1 VSKQALGKGLDA
13 LLGPGGDDL
22 DIFKNGDNG
31 DNFPGKLTESFVD
44 ISLIETNP
52 FQPRKEFNEEAL
64 QELADSIKEIGII
77 QPVIVE
83 KKNGKYEIVAG
94 ERRYRAAKIAGL
106 EKIPVIEKSFSEE
119 EKYEIALIENIQRED
134 LSPIEEAKAYQQL
147 INNYSLSQEALSKK
161 LGKKRSTIAN
171 SLRLLKLPED
181 MQKSLNS
188 GEISAGHAR
197 SILSVVNPADQ
208 RILFNR
214 IISGGLSVRESEKQS
229 SDLNKGIRIKSDT
242 SKREDQL
249 LKKKNPDI
257 MDVEQRFIDAL
268 GTKVNLK
275 GNLAKG
281 KIEITYF
288 SRDDLERIFDI
299 IVG

>member
-1 VSKQALGKGLDA
+1 MSKQVLGKGLDA
-13 LLGPGGDDL
+13 LLGPGGDNL
-22 DIFKNGDNG
+22 DIFDDGDNG
-31 DNFPGKLTESFVD
+31 DIVSGEIKESFLD
-44 ISLIETNP
+44 ISLIVTNP
-52 FQPRKEFNEEAL
+52 DQPRKEFKEEAL

-83 KKNGKYEIVAG
+83 KKNDKYEIVAG
-94 ERRYRAAKIAGL
+94 ERRYRASKLAGL
-106 EKIPVIEKSFSEE
+106 DRIPVIEKSFSEE

-171 SLRLLKLPED
+171 SLRLLKLPQD
-181 MQKSLNS
+181 MQEALNNS
-188 GEISAGHAR
+188 DISAGHAR

-214 IISGGLSVRESEKQS
+214 IVSGGLSVRESEKQS
-229 SDLNKGIRIKSDT
+229 SELNKGIRSKSDS
-242 SKREDQL
+242 SKKDDTL
-249 LKKKNPDI
+249 LKKKNPDV

-288 SRDDLERIFDI
+288 SKDDLERIFDI
-299 IVG
+299 IVR

>member
-1 VSKQALGKGLDA
+1 VSNKALGKGLEA
-13 LLGPGGDDL
+13 LLQGGLDDV
-22 DIFKNGDNG
+22 DSIDNRENGDNKIIE
-31 DNFPGKLTESFVD
+31 NFID
-44 ISLIETNP
+44 ISMIHANP
-52 FQPRKEFNEEAL
+52 DQPRKEFKEDAL

-94 ERRYRAAKIAGL
+94 ERRYRASKLAGL
-106 EKIPVIEKSFSEE
+106 KKIPVIEKSFSEE
-119 EKYEIALIENIQRED
+119 EKYEIALVENIQRED
-134 LSPIEEAKAYQQL
+134 LSPIEEAKAYLQL

-171 SLRLLKLPED
+171 SLRLLKMPQD
-181 MQKSLNS
+181 MQNALNN

-214 IISGGLSVRESEKQS
+214 IITGGLSVRESEKQS
-229 SDLNKGIRIKSDT
+229 SELNKGIRLKNDS
-242 SKREDQL
+242 SKKDDKL
-249 LKKKNPDI
+249 MKKKNPDI
-257 MDVEQRFIDAL
+257 MHVEQRFIDAL
-268 GTKVNLK
+268 GTKVNLN

-281 KIEITYF
+281 RIEITYF
-288 SRDDLERIFDI
+288 SKEDLERIFEI
-299 IVG
+299 IVK

>member
-1 VSKQALGKGLDA
+1 MSNKALGKGLEA
-13 LLGPGGDDL
+13 LLQGGLDDV
-22 DIFKNGDNG
+22 DSIDNRENGDNKIIE
-31 DNFPGKLTESFVD
+31 NFID
-44 ISLIETNP
+44 ISMIHANP
-52 FQPRKEFNEEAL
+52 DQPRKEFKEDAL

-94 ERRYRAAKIAGL
+94 ERRYRASKLAGL
-106 EKIPVIEKSFSEE
+106 KKIPVIEKSFSEE
-119 EKYEIALIENIQRED
+119 EKYEIALVENIQRED
-134 LSPIEEAKAYQQL
+134 LSPIEEAKAYLQL

-171 SLRLLKLPED
+171 SLRLLKMPQD
-181 MQKSLNS
+181 MQNALNN

-214 IISGGLSVRESEKQS
+214 IITGGLSVRESEKQS
-229 SDLNKGIRIKSDT
+229 SELNKGIRLKNDS
-242 SKREDQL
+242 SKKDDKL
-249 LKKKNPDI
+249 MKKKNPDI
-257 MDVEQRFIDAL
+257 MHVEQRFIDAL
-268 GTKVNLK
+268 GTKVNLN

-281 KIEITYF
+281 RIEITYF
-288 SRDDLERIFDI
+288 SKEDLERIFEI
-299 IVG
+299 IVK

>member
-1 VSKQALGKGLDA
+1 MSKQALGKGLDA

-22 DIFKNGDNG
+22 DIFENGDNG
-31 DNFPGKLTESFVD
+31 DNDSGKITESFVD
-44 ISLIETNP
+44 LSMIITNP
-52 FQPRKEFNEEAL
+52 DQPRKEFNEDAL

-94 ERRYRAAKIAGL
+94 ERRYRASKMAGL

-147 INNYSLSQEALSKK
+147 INNYSLSQDALSKK

-181 MQKSLNS
+181 MQNALNN

-229 SDLNKGIRIKSDT
+229 SDLNKGIRSSSES
-242 SKREDQL
+242 SKQDDKL
-249 LKKKNPDI
+249 LKKKNPDV

-299 IVG
+299 IVR

>member
-1 VSKQALGKGLDA
+1 VSNKALGKGLEA
-13 LLGPGGDDL
+13 LMQTGLDDSL
-22 DIFKNGDNG
+22 DFRDNG
-31 DNFPGKLTESFVD
+31 DNRLIENFID
-44 ISLIETNP
+44 ISMIITNP
-52 FQPRKEFNEEAL
+52 DQPRKEFKEEAL

-77 QPVIVE
+77 QPIIVE

-94 ERRYRAAKIAGL
+94 ERRYRASKIAGL
-106 EKIPVIEKSFSEE
+106 KKIPVIEKSFSEE

-134 LSPIEEAKAYQQL
+134 LSPIEEAKAYLQL
-147 INNYSLSQEALSKK
+147 INNYTLSQEALSKK

-171 SLRLLKLPED
+171 SLRLLKMPQD
-181 MQKSLNS
+181 MQSALNT

-214 IISGGLSVRESEKQS
+214 ILTGGLSVRESEKQS
-229 SDLNKGIRIKSDT
+229 SELNKGIRLTSDS
-242 SKREDQL
+242 SKKDDNL
-249 LKKKNPDI
+249 LKKKNPDV
-257 MDVEQRFIDAL
+257 MSVEQRFIDAL

-288 SRDDLERIFDI
+288 SKEDLERIFEI
-299 IVG
+299 IVT

>member
-1 VSKQALGKGLDA
+1 MSNKALGKGLEA
-13 LLGPGGDDL
+13 LLQSGLDDI
-22 DIFKNGDNG
+22 DPVNNGDNG
-31 DNFPGKLTESFVD
+31 ENKIIENYID
-44 ISLIETNP
+44 ISMIYANP
-52 FQPRKEFNEEAL
+52 DQPRKEFKEEAL

-94 ERRYRAAKIAGL
+94 ERRYRASKLAGL
-106 EKIPVIEKSFSEE
+106 KKIPVIEKSFSEE

-134 LSPIEEAKAYQQL
+134 LSPIEEAKAYLQL
-147 INNYSLSQEALSKK
+147 INNYNLSQEALSKK

-171 SLRLLKLPED
+171 SLRLLKMPQD
-181 MQKSLNS
+181 MQNALNN

-214 IISGGLSVRESEKQS
+214 ILTGGLSVRESEKQS
-229 SDLNKGIRIKSDT
+229 SELNKGIRLKSDS
-242 SKREDQL
+242 SKKDDKL
-249 LKKKNPDI
+249 LKKKNPDV
-257 MDVEQRFIDAL
+257 MGVEQKFIDAL
-268 GTKVNLK
+268 GTKVNLN

-288 SRDDLERIFDI
+288 SKEDLERIFEI
-299 IVG
+299 IVK